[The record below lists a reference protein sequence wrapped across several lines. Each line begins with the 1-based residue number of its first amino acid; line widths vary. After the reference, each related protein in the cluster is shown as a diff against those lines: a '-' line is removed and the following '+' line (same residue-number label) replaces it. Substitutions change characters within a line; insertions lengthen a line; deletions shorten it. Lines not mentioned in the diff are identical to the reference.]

1 MSHPRLADI
10 PDPNFST
17 YALPPLPPTL
27 PLPQLPPITDPYLRR
42 LAFTHASIH
51 SLPRRSHDLGT
62 NEVVED
68 YEKMEHVGDALL
80 GSVVTVLLHDL
91 YPGLREG
98 PATMLKGYLVSNATL
113 AQISDRYHIPARLI
127 AAQSALHVTRA
138 QQKTKASMF
147 EAYIAALYYSF
158 LGVRGSFGPPT
169 EEGLG
174 AASGYVLQERDQ
186 GDGDD
191 DSDADEAM
199 SSDADDGWEGGD
211 GPDGFTKDQGELG
224 SRSDPSEPDSGP
236 LSEEYGEQEE
246 DAAKTTADMTIRPV
260 RHQNPGAQEVSIPS
274 RTSTASF
281 KSAKSHLE
289 QDDKAQI
296 ADHPTHP
303 TPPTHP
309 THRPPQT
316 LEGLRT
322 HDIQSSHGDQP
333 ARPTRGQAYDHIDA
347 FLRPLFVPLAR
358 WAFQCMRDEQSRLFA
373 QRDQADGMNEEDGK
387 AAGYLGALNIHVAQA
402 FGGQP
407 VYTFEGLQERL
418 WRARCVVVDDK
429 GEEYTGEGIRSTKKA
444 AQTIAAY
451 KVCVQLGL
459 VE

>member
-1 MSHPRLADI
+1 
-10 PDPNFST
+10 
-17 YALPPLPPTL
+17 
-27 PLPQLPPITDPYLRR
+27 
-42 LAFTHASIH
+42 
-51 SLPRRSHDLGT
+51 
-62 NEVVED
+62 
-68 YEKMEHVGDALL
+68 
-80 GSVVTVLLHDL
+80 
-91 YPGLREG
+91 
-98 PATMLKGYLVSNATL
+98 MLKGYLVSNATL

-147 EAYIAALYYSF
+147 EAYIAALYYSV
-158 LGVRGSFGPPT
+158 LGVRGSFGPPS

-186 GDGDD
+186 GEGDD

-224 SRSDPSEPDSGP
+224 SRSDSSEPDSGP
-236 LSEEYGEQEE
+236 LSEEDGEQEE
-246 DAAKTTADMTIRPV
+246 EAAKTAADMAIRPV
-260 RHQNPGAQEVSIPS
+260 QPQNSGAQEVSIPS

-289 QDDKAQI
+289 QNDKAQV

-303 TPPTHP
+303 TH
-309 THRPPQT
+309 HPPQT
-316 LEGLRT
+316 EGART
-322 HDIQSSHGDQP
+322 HDIQSSHGDPP
-333 ARPTRGQAYDHIDA
+333 ARPTRGQAYDHIDS
-347 FLRPLFVPLAR
+347 FLRPLFAPLAR
-358 WAFQCMRDEQSRLFA
+358 WALQCMRDEQARLFA

-418 WRARCVVVDDK
+418 WRARCVLVDDK
-429 GEEYTGEGIRSTKKA
+429 GEE
-444 AQTIAAY
+444 
-451 KVCVQLGL
+451 
-459 VE
+459 

>member
-1 MSHPRLADI
+1 MDHPRLADI

-27 PLPQLPPITDPYLRR
+27 PLPPLPPITDPYLRR

-51 SLPRRSHDLGT
+51 NLPRRSHDLGT

-113 AQISDRYHIPARLI
+113 AQISDRYHIPAQI
-127 AAQSALHVTRA
+127 VAAPSALHVTRA

-147 EAYIAALYYSF
+147 EAYIASLYYSF
-158 LGVRGSFGPPT
+158 LGVRGSFGPPS
-169 EEGLG
+169 EEGPA
-174 AASGYVLQERDQ
+174 AASDYVLRERDQ
-186 GDGDD
+186 GEEDD
-191 DSDADEAM
+191 DIDEAM
-199 SSDADDGWEGGD
+199 SSDADDGWLGED
-211 GPDGFTKDQGELG
+211 GSDRSTKDEGELG
-224 SRSDPSEPDSGP
+224 SRSDSSEPDNGP
-236 LSEEYGEQEE
+236 LSSEEDGEQEDE
-246 DAAKTTADMTIRPV
+246 AAKTTTTADMAIRPV
-260 RHQNPGAQEVSIPS
+260 QPQNSGAQEVSMPS

-289 QDDKAQI
+289 PNDKAQV
-296 ADHPTHP
+296 ADHS
-303 TPPTHP
+303 THP
-309 THRPPQT
+309 THHPPQT
-316 LEGLRT
+316 SEGGRT
-322 HDIQSSHGDQP
+322 HDIQSSHANPP
-333 ARPTRGQAYDHIDA
+333 ARPTRGQAYDHIDS
-347 FLRPLFVPLAR
+347 FLRTLFAPLAR
-358 WAFQCMRDEQSRLFA
+358 WALQCMRDEQSRLFA

-429 GEEYTGEGIRSTKKA
+429 GEEYTGDGIRSTKKA